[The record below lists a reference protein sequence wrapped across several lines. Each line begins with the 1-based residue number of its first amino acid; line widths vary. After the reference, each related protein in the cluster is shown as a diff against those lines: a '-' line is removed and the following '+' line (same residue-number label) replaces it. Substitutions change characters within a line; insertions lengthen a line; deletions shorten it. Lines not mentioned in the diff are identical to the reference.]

1 MDVSG
6 AALHLDHAGVANR
19 REALATRVDDLAEQ
33 RRQVARAVEAML
45 PGWRGAAA
53 EEFRARWEAWR
64 DGADGVVAALGASLT
79 VLDLACADLLRADDA
94 ADLTSSR
101 LRGRLG

>member
-6 AALHLDHAGVANR
+6 AALHLDHAGVASR

-53 EEFRARWEAWR
+53 DSFRSQWEDWR
-64 DGADGVVAALGASLT
+64 DGADAVVAALDASLAA
-79 VLDLACADLLRADDA
+79 LDLACADLGA
-94 ADLTSSR
+94 ADTTSVLGAAR
-101 LRGRLG
+101 LQGRLG